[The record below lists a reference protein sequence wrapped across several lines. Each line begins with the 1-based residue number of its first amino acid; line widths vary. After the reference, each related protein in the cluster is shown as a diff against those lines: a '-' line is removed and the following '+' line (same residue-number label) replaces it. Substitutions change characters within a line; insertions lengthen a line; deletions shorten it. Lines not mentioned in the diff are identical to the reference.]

1 MKLSKNNKERVYE
14 FITTYSLEYEHD
26 EYPRFTTNFLSQ
38 KLNMQRTNLSSILN
52 QLVNEGKLI
61 KQKGRPVMY
70 QYINLSEEAE
80 EVFKRLIGYDQSLKD
95 AVAGAKATILYPKGK
110 PSILITAQR
119 GCGAHYFA
127 ETVFEFAVKS
137 GVVKN
142 REALLVFDCKAYQEN
157 PDYRQKLLFGTE
169 DEVGILNQSED
180 GMLFINHIDML
191 PAYERRR
198 LLSTKERG
206 ILICRTDLDVDQ
218 EIYHSLQEKTDFEIK
233 LPSLN
238 ERSMEERFQLVKAFL
253 CSEIKDIGK
262 NLEMDVNILSALLL
276 YESADNV
283 AGLKKDIHTG
293 CINCYARKGSSKNK
307 FVEILLS
314 DFPPYVRK
322 GLIYSKTH
330 KEELDELVSEQY
342 VYAFTHSTMLKKQAQ
357 KNEEKKDIYQS
368 IDDRKKKYKKQEI
381 EEEEIDAYV
390 SISLKED
397 FQKYYNELSG
407 KISNRSMLENIIANK
422 MIEHVD
428 LFLKKAEETFQ
439 IKYDEKI
446 MCALCLH
453 MNSALIRNESK
464 QRVSNEEI
472 VQMTVSYPQ
481 EYQLAQ
487 EFILETE
494 EVFHTRLNVD
504 EIVFV
509 MMFLLEERV
518 TKKQQVVTLIAMH
531 GDHSAQEVV
540 KTVNILSNENNTYA
554 FNLPL
559 DQNMKEAYEDFKKE
573 IIRID
578 QGKGIILI
586 YDMGSLRTMA
596 ESIAAETNID
606 IRFVESPIT
615 LIGVACSNK
624 ASEEKGIEEIY
635 GYLQENF
642 KTAAYS
648 RNYDGSNKIVV
659 ITSKSE
665 TEAEKIQ
672 RFINENMSWNDVKI
686 RRIVAANEGQLYSMI
701 DSIAE
706 EGEIVGIVGDY
717 DPLLHQYQF
726 IDVNQLMKSEKTN
739 LDDYIQTQNELDKT
753 GITETY
759 EYLEENFK
767 ELDMAKIEVYLDD
780 FMDKVQDLLKVRLDE
795 NKKIGLIIHIVC
807 LLDRIRQEYTPSISF
822 IASGV
827 IDKNKEMVPEVKK
840 LLRPIE
846 KEFNVYINDT
856 EIATII
862 TVIRE

>member
-80 EVFKRLIGYDQSLKD
+80 QVFKRLIGYDQSLKD

-110 PSILITAQR
+110 PSILIIAQR

-206 ILICRTDLDVDQ
+206 ILICRTDLSVDQ
-218 EIYHSLQEKTDFEIK
+218 EIYHSLQERTDFEIK
-233 LPSLN
+233 LPNLN
-238 ERSMEERFQLVKAFL
+238 ERSMEERFQLIQSFL
-253 CSEIKDIGK
+253 CDEIKNIGK
-262 NLEMDVNILSALLL
+262 NLEMDSNILSALLL
-276 YESADNV
+276 YESDDNV
-283 AGLKKDIHTG
+283 TGLKKDIHTG
-293 CINCYARKGSSKNK
+293 CVNCYARKGSSKNK
-307 FVEILLS
+307 FIEILLS
-314 DFPPYVRK
+314 DFPTYVRK

-330 KEELDELVSEQY
+330 KEELEELVSEQY

-357 KNEEKKDIYQS
+357 KSEEKRDIYQS

-390 SISLKED
+390 SIALKED

-407 KISNRSMLENIIANK
+407 KISNRNMLENIIANK

-665 TEAEKIQ
+665 IEAVQ
-672 RFINENMSWNDVKI
+672 RFINENMSWNNVKI

-726 IDVNQLMKSEKTN
+726 IDVNQLMKSEKSN
-739 LDDYIQTQNELDKT
+739 LDDYIQTQNELGKT

-767 ELDMAKIEVYLDD
+767 ELDMAKVKVYLDD
-780 FMDKVQDLLKVRLDE
+780 FMNKVQDLLKVRLDE

-807 LLDRIRQEYTPSISF
+807 LLDRIRQKYTPSISF

-827 IDKNKEMVPEVKK
+827 IDKNKEMVSEVKK
-840 LLRPIE
+840 LLGPIE
-846 KEFNVYINDT
+846 NEFNVYINDT

-862 TVIRE
+862 TIIRE

>member
-80 EVFKRLIGYDQSLKD
+80 QVFKKLIGYDQSLKD

-206 ILICRTDLDVDQ
+206 ILICRTDLSVDQ
-218 EIYHSLQEKTDFEIK
+218 EIYHSLQERTDFEIK
-233 LPSLN
+233 LPNLN
-238 ERSMEERFQLVKAFL
+238 ERSMEERFQLIQCFL
-253 CSEIKDIGK
+253 YDEIKNIGK
-262 NLEMDVNILSALLL
+262 NLEMDSNILSALLL
-276 YESADNV
+276 YESDDNV
-283 AGLKKDIHTG
+283 TGLKKDIHTG
-293 CINCYARKGSSKNK
+293 CVNCYARKGSSKNK
-307 FVEILLS
+307 FIEILLS
-314 DFPPYVRK
+314 DFPTYVRK

-330 KEELDELVSEQY
+330 KEELEELVSEQY

-357 KNEEKKDIYQS
+357 KSEEKRDIYQS

-381 EEEEIDAYV
+381 EEEEIDTYV
-390 SISLKED
+390 SVALKED
-397 FQKYYNELSG
+397 FQKHYNELSG

-518 TKKQQVVTLIAMH
+518 TKKQQVVTLIAMY

-665 TEAEKIQ
+665 IEAEKIQ
-672 RFINENMSWNDVKI
+672 RFINENMSWNNVKI

-726 IDVNQLMKSEKTN
+726 IDVNQLMKSEKSN
-739 LDDYIQTQNELDKT
+739 LDDYIQTQNELGKT

-767 ELDMAKIEVYLDD
+767 ELDMAKVKVYLDD
-780 FMDKVQDLLKVRLDE
+780 FMNKVQDLLKVRLDE

-807 LLDRIRQEYTPSISF
+807 LLDRIRQKYTPSISF

-827 IDKNKEMVPEVKK
+827 IDKNKEMVSEVKK
-840 LLRPIE
+840 LLGPIE
-846 KEFNVYINDT
+846 NEFNVYINDT

-862 TVIRE
+862 TIIRE

>member
-80 EVFKRLIGYDQSLKD
+80 QVFKRLIGYDQSLKD

-110 PSILITAQR
+110 PSILIIAQR

-206 ILICRTDLDVDQ
+206 ILICRTDLSVDQ
-218 EIYHSLQEKTDFEIK
+218 EIYHSLQERTDFEIK
-233 LPSLN
+233 LPNLN
-238 ERSMEERFQLVKAFL
+238 ERSMEERFQLIQSFL
-253 CSEIKDIGK
+253 CDEIKNIGK
-262 NLEMDVNILSALLL
+262 NLEMDSNILSALLL
-276 YESADNV
+276 YESDDNV
-283 AGLKKDIHTG
+283 TGLKKDIHTG
-293 CINCYARKGSSKNK
+293 CVNCYARKGSSKNK
-307 FVEILLS
+307 FIEILLS
-314 DFPPYVRK
+314 DFPTYVRK

-330 KEELDELVSEQY
+330 KEELEELVSEQY
-342 VYAFTHSTMLKKQAQ
+342 VYAFTDSTMLKKQAQ
-357 KNEEKKDIYQS
+357 KSEEKRDIYQS

-390 SISLKED
+390 SIALKED

-407 KISNRSMLENIIANK
+407 KISNRNMLENIIANK

-665 TEAEKIQ
+665 IEAEKIQ
-672 RFINENMSWNDVKI
+672 RFINENMSWNNVKI

-726 IDVNQLMKSEKTN
+726 IDVNRLMKSEKSN
-739 LDDYIQTQNELDKT
+739 LDDYIQTQNELGKT

-767 ELDMAKIEVYLDD
+767 ELDMAKVKVYLDD
-780 FMDKVQDLLKVRLDE
+780 FMNKVQDLLKVRLDE

-807 LLDRIRQEYTPSISF
+807 LLDRIRQKYTPSISF

-827 IDKNKEMVPEVKK
+827 IDKNKEMVSEVKK

-846 KEFNVYINDT
+846 NEFNVYINDT

-862 TVIRE
+862 TIIRE

>member
-1 MKLSKNNKERVYE
+1 
-14 FITTYSLEYEHD
+14 
-26 EYPRFTTNFLSQ
+26 
-38 KLNMQRTNLSSILN
+38 
-52 QLVNEGKLI
+52 
-61 KQKGRPVMY
+61 MY

-80 EVFKRLIGYDQSLKD
+80 QVFKRLIGYDQSLKD

-110 PSILITAQR
+110 PSILIIAQR

-191 PAYERRR
+191 PAYERGR

-206 ILICRTDLDVDQ
+206 ILICRTDLSVDQ
-218 EIYHSLQEKTDFEIK
+218 EIYHSLQERTDFEIK
-233 LPSLN
+233 LPNLN
-238 ERSMEERFQLVKAFL
+238 ERSMEERFQLIQSFL
-253 CSEIKDIGK
+253 CDEIKNIGK
-262 NLEMDVNILSALLL
+262 NLEMDSNILSALLL
-276 YESADNV
+276 YESDDNV
-283 AGLKKDIHTG
+283 TGLKKDIHTG
-293 CINCYARKGSSKNK
+293 CVNCYARKGSSKNK
-307 FVEILLS
+307 FIEILLS
-314 DFPPYVRK
+314 DFPTYVRK

-330 KEELDELVSEQY
+330 KEELEELVSEQY

-357 KNEEKKDIYQS
+357 KSEEKRDIYQS

-390 SISLKED
+390 SIALKED

-407 KISNRSMLENIIANK
+407 KISNRNMLENIIANK

-665 TEAEKIQ
+665 IEAEKIQ
-672 RFINENMSWNDVKI
+672 RFINENMSWNNVKI

-726 IDVNQLMKSEKTN
+726 IDVNQLMKSEKSN
-739 LDDYIQTQNELDKT
+739 LDDYIQTQNELGKT

-767 ELDMAKIEVYLDD
+767 ELDMAKVKVYLDD
-780 FMDKVQDLLKVRLDE
+780 FMNKVQDLLKVRLDE

-807 LLDRIRQEYTPSISF
+807 LLDRIRQKYTPSISF

-827 IDKNKEMVPEVKK
+827 IDKNKEMVSEVKK
-840 LLRPIE
+840 LLGPIE
-846 KEFNVYINDT
+846 NEFNVYINDT

-862 TVIRE
+862 TIIRE

>member
-61 KQKGRPVMY
+61 KQKGRSVMY

-80 EVFKRLIGYDQSLKD
+80 QVFKRLIGYDQSLKD
-95 AVAGAKATILYPKGK
+95 AVAGAKATIIYPKGK
-110 PSILITAQR
+110 PSILIIAQR

-206 ILICRTDLDVDQ
+206 ILICRTDLSVDQ
-218 EIYHSLQEKTDFEIK
+218 EIYHSLQERTDFEIK
-233 LPSLN
+233 LPNLN
-238 ERSMEERFQLVKAFL
+238 ERSMEERFQLIQSFL
-253 CSEIKDIGK
+253 CDEIKNIGK
-262 NLEMDVNILSALLL
+262 NLEMDSNILSALLL
-276 YESADNV
+276 YESDDNV
-283 AGLKKDIHTG
+283 TGLKKDIHTG
-293 CINCYARKGSSKNK
+293 CVNCYARKGSSKNK
-307 FVEILLS
+307 FIEILLS
-314 DFPPYVRK
+314 DFPTYVRK

-330 KEELDELVSEQY
+330 KEELEELVSEQY

-357 KNEEKKDIYQS
+357 KSEEKRDIYQS

-390 SISLKED
+390 SIALKED

-407 KISNRSMLENIIANK
+407 KISNRNMLENIIANK

-665 TEAEKIQ
+665 IEAEKIQ
-672 RFINENMSWNDVKI
+672 RFINENMSWNNVKI

-726 IDVNQLMKSEKTN
+726 IDVNQLMKSEKSN
-739 LDDYIQTQNELDKT
+739 LDDYIQTQNELGKT

-767 ELDMAKIEVYLDD
+767 ELDMAKVKVYLDD
-780 FMDKVQDLLKVRLDE
+780 FMNKVQDLLKVRLDE

-807 LLDRIRQEYTPSISF
+807 LLDRIRQKYTPSISF

-827 IDKNKEMVPEVKK
+827 IDKNKEMVSEVKK
-840 LLRPIE
+840 LLGPIE
-846 KEFNVYINDT
+846 NEFNVYINDT

-862 TVIRE
+862 TIIRE

>member
-80 EVFKRLIGYDQSLKD
+80 QVFKKLIGYDQSLKD

-137 GVVKN
+137 GIVKN

-206 ILICRTDLDVDQ
+206 ILICRTDLSVDQ
-218 EIYHSLQEKTDFEIK
+218 EIYHSLQERTDFEIK
-233 LPSLN
+233 LPNLN
-238 ERSMEERFQLVKAFL
+238 ERSMEERFQLIQSFL
-253 CSEIKDIGK
+253 CDEIKNIGK
-262 NLEMDVNILSALLL
+262 NLEMDSNILSALLL
-276 YESADNV
+276 YESDDNV
-283 AGLKKDIHTG
+283 TGLKKDIHTG
-293 CINCYARKGSSKNK
+293 CVNCYARKGSSKNK
-307 FVEILLS
+307 FIEILLS
-314 DFPPYVRK
+314 DFPTYVRK

-330 KEELDELVSEQY
+330 KEELEELVSEQY

-357 KNEEKKDIYQS
+357 KSEEKRDIYQS

-390 SISLKED
+390 SIALKED
-397 FQKYYNELSG
+397 FQKYYNELSA
-407 KISNRSMLENIIANK
+407 KISNRNMLENIIANK

-428 LFLKKAEETFQ
+428 LFLKKVEETFQ

-487 EFILETE
+487 EFILKTE

-665 TEAEKIQ
+665 IEAEKIQ
-672 RFINENMSWNDVKI
+672 RFINENMSWNNVKI

-726 IDVNQLMKSEKTN
+726 IDVNQLMKSEKSN
-739 LDDYIQTQNELDKT
+739 LDDYIQTQNELGKT

-767 ELDMAKIEVYLDD
+767 ELDMAKVKVYLDD
-780 FMDKVQDLLKVRLDE
+780 FMNKVQDLLKIRLDE

-807 LLDRIRQEYTPSISF
+807 LLDRIRQ
-822 IASGV
+822 
-827 IDKNKEMVPEVKK
+827 K
-840 LLRPIE
+840 
-846 KEFNVYINDT
+846 
-856 EIATII
+856 
-862 TVIRE
+862 

>member
-862 TVIRE
+862 TIIRE

>member
-38 KLNMQRTNLSSILN
+38 KLDMQRTNLSSILN

-137 GVVKN
+137 GVIKN

-206 ILICRTDLDVDQ
+206 ILICRTDLSVDQ
-218 EIYHSLQEKTDFEIK
+218 EIYHSLQERTDFEIK
-233 LPSLN
+233 LPNLN
-238 ERSMEERFQLVKAFL
+238 ERSMEERFQLIQRFL
-253 CSEIKDIGK
+253 CDEIKNIGK
-262 NLEMDVNILSALLL
+262 NLEMDANILSALLL
-276 YESADNV
+276 YESDDNV
-283 AGLKKDIHTG
+283 TGLKKDIHTG
-293 CINCYARKGSSKNK
+293 CVNCYARKGSSKNK
-307 FVEILLS
+307 FIEILLS

-322 GLIYSKTH
+322 GLIYSKTR
-330 KEELDELVSEQY
+330 KEELEELVSEQH

-357 KNEEKKDIYQS
+357 KSEEKRDIYQS

-381 EEEEIDAYV
+381 QEEEIDTYV
-390 SISLKED
+390 SVALKED

-407 KISNRSMLENIIANK
+407 KISNRNMLENIIANK

-504 EIVFV
+504 EIIFV

-559 DQNMKEAYEDFKKE
+559 NQNMKEAYEDFKKE

-739 LDDYIQTQNELDKT
+739 LDDYIQTQNELGKT

-767 ELDMAKIEVYLDD
+767 ELDMAKVKVYLDD
-780 FMDKVQDLLKVRLDE
+780 FMNKVQDLLKVRLDE

-807 LLDRIRQEYTPSISF
+807 LLDRIRQKYTPSISF

-827 IDKNKEMVPEVKK
+827 IDKNKEMVSEVKK
-840 LLRPIE
+840 LLGPIE
-846 KEFNVYINDT
+846 NEFNVYINDT

-862 TVIRE
+862 TIIRE

>member
-80 EVFKRLIGYDQSLKD
+80 QVFKRLIGYDQSLKD

-110 PSILITAQR
+110 PSILIIAQR

-206 ILICRTDLDVDQ
+206 ILICRTDLSVDQ
-218 EIYHSLQEKTDFEIK
+218 EIYHSLQERTDLEIK
-233 LPSLN
+233 LPNLN
-238 ERSMEERFQLVKAFL
+238 ERSMEERFQLIQSFL
-253 CSEIKDIGK
+253 CDEIKNIGK
-262 NLEMDVNILSALLL
+262 NLEMDSNILSALLL
-276 YESADNV
+276 YESDDNV
-283 AGLKKDIHTG
+283 TGLKKDIHTG
-293 CINCYARKGSSKNK
+293 CVNCYARKGSSKNK
-307 FVEILLS
+307 FIEILLS
-314 DFPPYVRK
+314 DFPTYVRK

-330 KEELDELVSEQY
+330 KEELEELVSEQY

-357 KNEEKKDIYQS
+357 KSEEKRDIYQS

-390 SISLKED
+390 SIALKED

-407 KISNRSMLENIIANK
+407 KISNRNMLENIIANK

-665 TEAEKIQ
+665 IEAEKIQ
-672 RFINENMSWNDVKI
+672 RFINENMSWNNVKI

-726 IDVNQLMKSEKTN
+726 IDVNQLMKSEKSN
-739 LDDYIQTQNELDKT
+739 LDDYIQTQNELGKT

-767 ELDMAKIEVYLDD
+767 ELDMAKVKVYLDD
-780 FMDKVQDLLKVRLDE
+780 FMNKVQDLLKVRLDE

-807 LLDRIRQEYTPSISF
+807 LLDRIRQKYTPSISF

-827 IDKNKEMVPEVKK
+827 IDKNKEMVSEVKK
-840 LLRPIE
+840 LLGPIE
-846 KEFNVYINDT
+846 NEFNVYINDT

-862 TVIRE
+862 TIIRE

>member
-206 ILICRTDLDVDQ
+206 ILICRTDLSVDQ
-218 EIYHSLQEKTDFEIK
+218 EIYHSLQERTDFEIK
-233 LPSLN
+233 LPNLN
-238 ERSMEERFQLVKAFL
+238 ERSMEERFQLIQCFL
-253 CSEIKDIGK
+253 YDEIKNIGK
-262 NLEMDVNILSALLL
+262 NLEMDSNILSALLL
-276 YESADNV
+276 YESDDNV
-283 AGLKKDIHTG
+283 TGLKKDIHTG
-293 CINCYARKGSSKNK
+293 CVNCYARKGSSKNK
-307 FVEILLS
+307 FIEILLS
-314 DFPPYVRK
+314 DFPTYVRK

-330 KEELDELVSEQY
+330 KEELEELVSEQY

-357 KNEEKKDIYQS
+357 KSEEKRDIYQS

-381 EEEEIDAYV
+381 EEEEIDTYV
-390 SISLKED
+390 SVALKED
-397 FQKYYNELSG
+397 FQKHYNELSG

-665 TEAEKIQ
+665 IEAEKIQ
-672 RFINENMSWNDVKI
+672 RFINENMSWNNVKI

-862 TVIRE
+862 TIIRE

>member
-80 EVFKRLIGYDQSLKD
+80 QVFKRLIGYDQSLKD

-110 PSILITAQR
+110 PSILIIAQR

-191 PAYERRR
+191 PAYERGR

-206 ILICRTDLDVDQ
+206 ILICRTDLSVDQ
-218 EIYHSLQEKTDFEIK
+218 EIYHSLQERTDFEIK
-233 LPSLN
+233 LPNLN
-238 ERSMEERFQLVKAFL
+238 ERSMEERFQLIQSFL
-253 CSEIKDIGK
+253 CDEIKNIGK
-262 NLEMDVNILSALLL
+262 NLEMDSNILSALLL
-276 YESADNV
+276 YESDDNV
-283 AGLKKDIHTG
+283 TGLKKDIHTG
-293 CINCYARKGSSKNK
+293 CVNCYARKGSSKNK
-307 FVEILLS
+307 FIEILLS
-314 DFPPYVRK
+314 DFPTYVRK

-330 KEELDELVSEQY
+330 KEELEELVSEQY

-357 KNEEKKDIYQS
+357 KSEEKRDIYQS

-390 SISLKED
+390 SIALKED

-407 KISNRSMLENIIANK
+407 KISNRNMLENIIANK

-665 TEAEKIQ
+665 IEAEKIQ
-672 RFINENMSWNDVKI
+672 RFINENMSWNNVKI

-726 IDVNQLMKSEKTN
+726 IDVNQLMKSEKSN
-739 LDDYIQTQNELDKT
+739 LDDYIQTQNELGKT

-767 ELDMAKIEVYLDD
+767 ELDMAKVKVYLDD
-780 FMDKVQDLLKVRLDE
+780 FMNKVQDLLKVRLDE

-807 LLDRIRQEYTPSISF
+807 LLDRIRQKYTPSISF

-827 IDKNKEMVPEVKK
+827 IDKNKEMVSEVKK
-840 LLRPIE
+840 LLGPIE
-846 KEFNVYINDT
+846 NEFNVYINDT

-862 TVIRE
+862 TIIRE

>member
-80 EVFKRLIGYDQSLKD
+80 QVFKRLIGYDQSLKD

-110 PSILITAQR
+110 PSILIIAQR

-137 GVVKN
+137 GVIKN

-206 ILICRTDLDVDQ
+206 ILICRTDLSVNQ
-218 EIYHSLQEKTDFEIK
+218 EIYHSLQERTDFEIK
-233 LPSLN
+233 LPNLN
-238 ERSMEERFQLVKAFL
+238 ERSMEERFQLIQCFL
-253 CSEIKDIGK
+253 YDEIKNIGK
-262 NLEMDVNILSALLL
+262 NLEMDSNILSALLL
-276 YESADNV
+276 YESDDNV
-283 AGLKKDIHTG
+283 TGLKKDIHTG
-293 CINCYARKGSSKNK
+293 CVNCYARKGSSKNK
-307 FVEILLS
+307 FIEILLS
-314 DFPPYVRK
+314 DFPTYVRK

-330 KEELDELVSEQY
+330 KEELEELVSEQY

-357 KNEEKKDIYQS
+357 KSEEKRDIYQS

-381 EEEEIDAYV
+381 EEEEIDTYV
-390 SISLKED
+390 SVALKED

-407 KISNRSMLENIIANK
+407 KISNRNMLENIIANK

-504 EIVFV
+504 EIIFV

-559 DQNMKEAYEDFKKE
+559 NQNMKEAYEDFKKE

-780 FMDKVQDLLKVRLDE
+780 FMDKAQNLLKVRLDE

-862 TVIRE
+862 TIIRE

>member
-80 EVFKRLIGYDQSLKD
+80 QVFKRLIGYDQSLKD
-95 AVAGAKATILYPKGK
+95 AVAGAKATIIYPKGK
-110 PSILITAQR
+110 PSILIIAQR

-206 ILICRTDLDVDQ
+206 ILICRTDLSVDQ
-218 EIYHSLQEKTDFEIK
+218 EIYHSLQERTDFEIK
-233 LPSLN
+233 LPNLN
-238 ERSMEERFQLVKAFL
+238 ERSMEERFQLIQSFL
-253 CSEIKDIGK
+253 CDEIKNIGK
-262 NLEMDVNILSALLL
+262 NLEMDSNILSALLL
-276 YESADNV
+276 YESDDNV
-283 AGLKKDIHTG
+283 TGLKKDIHTG
-293 CINCYARKGSSKNK
+293 CVNCYARKGSSKNK
-307 FVEILLS
+307 FIEILLS
-314 DFPPYVRK
+314 DFPTYVRK

-330 KEELDELVSEQY
+330 KEELEELVSEQY

-357 KNEEKKDIYQS
+357 KSEEKRDIYQS

-390 SISLKED
+390 SIALKED

-407 KISNRSMLENIIANK
+407 KISNRNMLENIIANK

-665 TEAEKIQ
+665 IEAEKIQ
-672 RFINENMSWNDVKI
+672 RFINENMSWNNVKI

-726 IDVNQLMKSEKTN
+726 IDVNQLMKSEKSN
-739 LDDYIQTQNELDKT
+739 LDDYIQTQNELGKT

-767 ELDMAKIEVYLDD
+767 ELDMAKVKVYLDD
-780 FMDKVQDLLKVRLDE
+780 FMNKVQDLLKVRLDE

-807 LLDRIRQEYTPSISF
+807 LLDRIRQKYTPSISF

-827 IDKNKEMVPEVKK
+827 IDKNKEMVSEVKK
-840 LLRPIE
+840 LLGPIE
-846 KEFNVYINDT
+846 NEFNVYINDT

-862 TVIRE
+862 TIIRE

>member
-1 MKLSKNNKERVYE
+1 M
-14 FITTYSLEYEHD
+14 
-26 EYPRFTTNFLSQ
+26 
-38 KLNMQRTNLSSILN
+38 
-52 QLVNEGKLI
+52 
-61 KQKGRPVMY
+61 
-70 QYINLSEEAE
+70 
-80 EVFKRLIGYDQSLKD
+80 
-95 AVAGAKATILYPKGK
+95 
-110 PSILITAQR
+110 
-119 GCGAHYFA
+119 
-127 ETVFEFAVKS
+127 
-137 GVVKN
+137 
-142 REALLVFDCKAYQEN
+142 
-157 PDYRQKLLFGTE
+157 
-169 DEVGILNQSED
+169 
-180 GMLFINHIDML
+180 
-191 PAYERRR
+191 
-198 LLSTKERG
+198 
-206 ILICRTDLDVDQ
+206 
-218 EIYHSLQEKTDFEIK
+218 
-233 LPSLN
+233 
-238 ERSMEERFQLVKAFL
+238 
-253 CSEIKDIGK
+253 
-262 NLEMDVNILSALLL
+262 
-276 YESADNV
+276 
-283 AGLKKDIHTG
+283 
-293 CINCYARKGSSKNK
+293 
-307 FVEILLS
+307 
-314 DFPPYVRK
+314 
-322 GLIYSKTH
+322 
-330 KEELDELVSEQY
+330 
-342 VYAFTHSTMLKKQAQ
+342 
-357 KNEEKKDIYQS
+357 
-368 IDDRKKKYKKQEI
+368 
-381 EEEEIDAYV
+381 
-390 SISLKED
+390 
-397 FQKYYNELSG
+397 
-407 KISNRSMLENIIANK
+407 
-422 MIEHVD
+422 
-428 LFLKKAEETFQ
+428 
-439 IKYDEKI
+439 
-446 MCALCLH
+446 
-453 MNSALIRNESK
+453 
-464 QRVSNEEI
+464 
-472 VQMTVSYPQ
+472 
-481 EYQLAQ
+481 
-487 EFILETE
+487 
-494 EVFHTRLNVD
+494 D
-504 EIVFV
+504 EIIFV

-559 DQNMKEAYEDFKKE
+559 NQNMKEAYEDFKKE

-780 FMDKVQDLLKVRLDE
+780 FMDKAQNLLKVRLDE

-862 TVIRE
+862 TIIRE

>member
-80 EVFKRLIGYDQSLKD
+80 QVFKRLIGYDQSLKD

-110 PSILITAQR
+110 PSILIIAQR

-206 ILICRTDLDVDQ
+206 ILICRTDLSVDQ
-218 EIYHSLQEKTDFEIK
+218 EIYHSLQERTDFEIK
-233 LPSLN
+233 LPNLN
-238 ERSMEERFQLVKAFL
+238 ERSMEERFQLIQSFL
-253 CSEIKDIGK
+253 CDEIKNIGK
-262 NLEMDVNILSALLL
+262 NLEMDSNILSALLL
-276 YESADNV
+276 YESDDNV
-283 AGLKKDIHTG
+283 TGLKKDIHTG
-293 CINCYARKGSSKNK
+293 CVNCYARKGSSKNK
-307 FVEILLS
+307 FIEILLS
-314 DFPPYVRK
+314 DFPTYVRK

-330 KEELDELVSEQY
+330 KEELEELVSEQY
-342 VYAFTHSTMLKKQAQ
+342 VYAFTDSTMLKKQAQ
-357 KNEEKKDIYQS
+357 KSEEKRDIYQS

-390 SISLKED
+390 SIALKED

-407 KISNRSMLENIIANK
+407 KISNRNMLENIIANK

-665 TEAEKIQ
+665 IEAEKIQ
-672 RFINENMSWNDVKI
+672 RFINENMSWNNVKI

-726 IDVNQLMKSEKTN
+726 IDVNQLMKSEKSN
-739 LDDYIQTQNELDKT
+739 LDDYIQTQNELGKT

-767 ELDMAKIEVYLDD
+767 ELDMAKVKVYLDD
-780 FMDKVQDLLKVRLDE
+780 FMNKVQDLLKVRLDE

-807 LLDRIRQEYTPSISF
+807 LLDRIRQKYTPSISF

-827 IDKNKEMVPEVKK
+827 IDKNKEMVSEVKK
-840 LLRPIE
+840 LLGPIE
-846 KEFNVYINDT
+846 NEFNVYINDT

-862 TVIRE
+862 TIIRE

>member
-137 GVVKN
+137 GVIKN

-206 ILICRTDLDVDQ
+206 ILICRTDLSVNQ
-218 EIYHSLQEKTDFEIK
+218 EIYHSLQERTDFEIK
-233 LPSLN
+233 LPNLN
-238 ERSMEERFQLVKAFL
+238 ERSMEERFQLIQCFL
-253 CSEIKDIGK
+253 YDEIKNIGK
-262 NLEMDVNILSALLL
+262 NLEMDSNILSALLL
-276 YESADNV
+276 YESDDNV
-283 AGLKKDIHTG
+283 TGLKKDIHTG
-293 CINCYARKGSSKNK
+293 CVNCYARKGSSKNK
-307 FVEILLS
+307 FIEILLS
-314 DFPPYVRK
+314 DFPTYVRK

-330 KEELDELVSEQY
+330 KEELEELVSEQY

-357 KNEEKKDIYQS
+357 KSEEKRDIYQS

-381 EEEEIDAYV
+381 EEEEIDTYV
-390 SISLKED
+390 SVALKED

-407 KISNRSMLENIIANK
+407 KISNRNMLENIIANK

-504 EIVFV
+504 EIIFV

-531 GDHSAQEVV
+531 GDHSTQEVV

-559 DQNMKEAYEDFKKE
+559 NQNMKEAYEDFKKE

-596 ESIAAETNID
+596 ECIAAETNID

-767 ELDMAKIEVYLDD
+767 ELDIAKIEVYLDD

-862 TVIRE
+862 TIIRE

>member
-80 EVFKRLIGYDQSLKD
+80 QVFKRLIGYDQSLKD

-110 PSILITAQR
+110 PSILIIAQR

-206 ILICRTDLDVDQ
+206 ILICRTDLSVDQ
-218 EIYHSLQEKTDFEIK
+218 EIYHSLQERTDFEIK
-233 LPSLN
+233 LPNLN
-238 ERSMEERFQLVKAFL
+238 ERSMEERFQLIQSFL
-253 CSEIKDIGK
+253 CDEIKNIGK
-262 NLEMDVNILSALLL
+262 NLEMDSNILSALLL
-276 YESADNV
+276 YESDDNV
-283 AGLKKDIHTG
+283 TGLKKDIHTG
-293 CINCYARKGSSKNK
+293 CVNCYARKGSSKNK
-307 FVEILLS
+307 FIEILLS
-314 DFPPYVRK
+314 DFPTYVRK

-330 KEELDELVSEQY
+330 KEELEELVSEQY
-342 VYAFTHSTMLKKQAQ
+342 VYAFTDSTMLKKQAQ
-357 KNEEKKDIYQS
+357 KSEEKRDIYQS

-390 SISLKED
+390 SIALKED

-407 KISNRSMLENIIANK
+407 KISNRNMLENIIANN

-665 TEAEKIQ
+665 IEAEKIQ
-672 RFINENMSWNDVKI
+672 RFINENMSWNNVKI

-726 IDVNQLMKSEKTN
+726 IDVNQLMKSEKSN
-739 LDDYIQTQNELDKT
+739 LDDYIQTQNELGKT

-767 ELDMAKIEVYLDD
+767 ELDMAKVKVYLDD
-780 FMDKVQDLLKVRLDE
+780 FMNKVQDLLKVRLDE

-807 LLDRIRQEYTPSISF
+807 LLDRIRQKYTPSISF

-827 IDKNKEMVPEVKK
+827 IDKNKEMVSEVKK

-846 KEFNVYINDT
+846 NEFNVYINDT

-862 TVIRE
+862 TIIRE

>member
-137 GVVKN
+137 GVIKN

-206 ILICRTDLDVDQ
+206 ILICRTDLSVNQ
-218 EIYHSLQEKTDFEIK
+218 EIYHSLQERTDFEIK
-233 LPSLN
+233 LPNLN
-238 ERSMEERFQLVKAFL
+238 ERSMEERFQLIQCFL
-253 CSEIKDIGK
+253 YDEIKNIGK
-262 NLEMDVNILSALLL
+262 NLEMDSNILSALLL
-276 YESADNV
+276 YESDDNV
-283 AGLKKDIHTG
+283 TGLKKDIHTG
-293 CINCYARKGSSKNK
+293 CVNCYARKGSSKNK
-307 FVEILLS
+307 FIEILLS
-314 DFPPYVRK
+314 DFPTYVRK

-330 KEELDELVSEQY
+330 KEELEELVSEQY

-357 KNEEKKDIYQS
+357 KSEEKRDIYQS

-381 EEEEIDAYV
+381 EEEEIDTYV
-390 SISLKED
+390 SVALKED

-407 KISNRSMLENIIANK
+407 KISNRNMLENIIANK

-446 MCALCLH
+446 MCALCFH

-504 EIVFV
+504 EIIFV

-559 DQNMKEAYEDFKKE
+559 NQNMKEAYEDFKKE

-767 ELDMAKIEVYLDD
+767 ELDIAKIEVYLDD

-862 TVIRE
+862 TIIRE

>member
-137 GVVKN
+137 GVIKN

-206 ILICRTDLDVDQ
+206 ILICRTDLSVNQ
-218 EIYHSLQEKTDFEIK
+218 EIYHSLQERTDFEIK
-233 LPSLN
+233 LPNLN
-238 ERSMEERFQLVKAFL
+238 ERSMEERFQLIQCFL
-253 CSEIKDIGK
+253 YDEIKNIGK
-262 NLEMDVNILSALLL
+262 NLEMDSNILSALLL
-276 YESADNV
+276 YESDDNV
-283 AGLKKDIHTG
+283 TGLKKDIHTG
-293 CINCYARKGSSKNK
+293 CVNCYARKGSSKNK
-307 FVEILLS
+307 FIEILLS
-314 DFPPYVRK
+314 DFPTYVRK

-330 KEELDELVSEQY
+330 KEELEELVSEQY

-357 KNEEKKDIYQS
+357 KSEEKRDIYQS

-381 EEEEIDAYV
+381 EEEEIDTYV
-390 SISLKED
+390 SVALKED

-407 KISNRSMLENIIANK
+407 KISNRNMLENIIANK

-504 EIVFV
+504 EIIFV

-559 DQNMKEAYEDFKKE
+559 NQNMKEAYEDFKKE

-767 ELDMAKIEVYLDD
+767 ELDIAQIEVYLDD

-862 TVIRE
+862 TIIRE

>member
-137 GVVKN
+137 GVIKN

-206 ILICRTDLDVDQ
+206 ILICRTDLSVDQ
-218 EIYHSLQEKTDFEIK
+218 EIYHSLQERTDFEIK
-233 LPSLN
+233 LPNLN
-238 ERSMEERFQLVKAFL
+238 ERSMEERFQLIQSFL
-253 CSEIKDIGK
+253 YDEIKNIGK
-262 NLEMDVNILSALLL
+262 NLEMDSNILSALLL
-276 YESADNV
+276 YESDDNV
-283 AGLKKDIHTG
+283 TGLKKDIHTG
-293 CINCYARKGSSKNK
+293 CVNCYARKGSSKNK
-307 FVEILLS
+307 FIEILLS
-314 DFPPYVRK
+314 DFPTYVRK

-330 KEELDELVSEQY
+330 KEELEELVSEQY

-357 KNEEKKDIYQS
+357 KSEEKRDIYQS

-381 EEEEIDAYV
+381 EEEEIDTYV
-390 SISLKED
+390 SVALKED

-407 KISNRSMLENIIANK
+407 KISNRNMLENIIANK

-504 EIVFV
+504 EIIFV

-559 DQNMKEAYEDFKKE
+559 NQNMKEAYEDFKKE

-767 ELDMAKIEVYLDD
+767 ELDIAKIEVYLDD

-862 TVIRE
+862 TIIRE

>member
-206 ILICRTDLDVDQ
+206 ILICRTDLSVDQ
-218 EIYHSLQEKTDFEIK
+218 EIYHSLQERTDFEIK
-233 LPSLN
+233 LPNLN
-238 ERSMEERFQLVKAFL
+238 ERSMEERFQLIENFL
-253 CSEIKDIGK
+253 YDEIKNIGK
-262 NLEMDVNILSALLL
+262 NLEMDSNILSALLL
-276 YESADNV
+276 YESDDNV
-283 AGLKKDIHTG
+283 TGLKKDIHTG
-293 CINCYARKGSSKNK
+293 CVNCYARKGSSKNK
-307 FVEILLS
+307 FIEILLS
-314 DFPPYVRK
+314 DFPTYVRK

-330 KEELDELVSEQY
+330 KEELEELVSEQY
-342 VYAFTHSTMLKKQAQ
+342 VYAFTDSTMLKKQAQ
-357 KNEEKKDIYQS
+357 KSEEKRDIYQS

-390 SISLKED
+390 SIALKED

-407 KISNRSMLENIIANK
+407 KISNRNMLENIIANK

-665 TEAEKIQ
+665 IEAEKIQ
-672 RFINENMSWNDVKI
+672 RFINENMSWNNVKI

-706 EGEIVGIVGDY
+706 EGEIVGIIGDY

-726 IDVNQLMKSEKTN
+726 IDVNQLMKSEKSN
-739 LDDYIQTQNELDKT
+739 LDDYIQTQNELGKT

-767 ELDMAKIEVYLDD
+767 ELDMAKVKVYLDD
-780 FMDKVQDLLKVRLDE
+780 FMNKVQDLLKVRLDE

-807 LLDRIRQEYTPSISF
+807 LLDRIRQKYTPSISF

-827 IDKNKEMVPEVKK
+827 IDKNKEMVSEVKK
-840 LLRPIE
+840 LLGPIE
-846 KEFNVYINDT
+846 NEFNVYINDT

-862 TVIRE
+862 TIIRE

>member
-38 KLNMQRTNLSSILN
+38 KLDMQRTNLSSILN

-80 EVFKRLIGYDQSLKD
+80 QVFKRLIGYDQSLKD

-137 GVVKN
+137 GVIKN

-206 ILICRTDLDVDQ
+206 ILICRTDLSVDQ
-218 EIYHSLQEKTDFEIK
+218 EIYHSLQERTDFEIK
-233 LPSLN
+233 LPNLN
-238 ERSMEERFQLVKAFL
+238 ERSMEERFQLIQRFL
-253 CSEIKDIGK
+253 CDEIKNIGK
-262 NLEMDVNILSALLL
+262 NLEMDANILSALLL
-276 YESADNV
+276 YESDDNV
-283 AGLKKDIHTG
+283 TGLKKDIHTG
-293 CINCYARKGSSKNK
+293 CVNCYARKGSSKNK
-307 FVEILLS
+307 FIEILLS

-322 GLIYSKTH
+322 GLIYSKTR
-330 KEELDELVSEQY
+330 KEELEELVSEQH

-357 KNEEKKDIYQS
+357 KSEEKRDIYQS

-381 EEEEIDAYV
+381 QEEEIDTYV
-390 SISLKED
+390 SVALKED

-407 KISNRSMLENIIANK
+407 KISNRNMLENIIANK

-504 EIVFV
+504 EIIFV

-739 LDDYIQTQNELDKT
+739 LDDYIQTQNELGKT

-767 ELDMAKIEVYLDD
+767 ELDMAKVKVYLDD
-780 FMDKVQDLLKVRLDE
+780 FMNKVQDLLKVRLDE

-807 LLDRIRQEYTPSISF
+807 LLDRIRQKYTPSISF

-827 IDKNKEMVPEVKK
+827 IDKNKEMVSEVKK
-840 LLRPIE
+840 LLGPIE
-846 KEFNVYINDT
+846 NEFNVYINDT

-862 TVIRE
+862 TIIRE

>member
-80 EVFKRLIGYDQSLKD
+80 QVFKRLIGYDQSLKD

-110 PSILITAQR
+110 PSILIIAQR

-206 ILICRTDLDVDQ
+206 ILICRTDLSVDQ
-218 EIYHSLQEKTDFEIK
+218 EIYHSLQERTDFEIK
-233 LPSLN
+233 LPNLN
-238 ERSMEERFQLVKAFL
+238 ERSMEERFQLIQSFL
-253 CSEIKDIGK
+253 CDEIKNIGK
-262 NLEMDVNILSALLL
+262 NLEMDSNILSALLL
-276 YESADNV
+276 YESDDNV
-283 AGLKKDIHTG
+283 TGLKKDIHTG
-293 CINCYARKGSSKNK
+293 CVNCYARKGSSKNK
-307 FVEILLS
+307 FIEILLS
-314 DFPPYVRK
+314 DFPTYVRK

-330 KEELDELVSEQY
+330 KEELEELVSEQY
-342 VYAFTHSTMLKKQAQ
+342 VYAFTDSTMLKKQAQ
-357 KNEEKKDIYQS
+357 KSEEKRDIYQS

-390 SISLKED
+390 SIALKED

-407 KISNRSMLENIIANK
+407 KIPNRNMLENIIANK

-518 TKKQQVVTLIAMH
+518 TKKQQVVTLIAMY

-665 TEAEKIQ
+665 IEAEKIQ
-672 RFINENMSWNDVKI
+672 RFINENMSWNNVKI

-726 IDVNQLMKSEKTN
+726 IDVNQLMKSEKSN
-739 LDDYIQTQNELDKT
+739 LDDYIQTQNELGKT

-767 ELDMAKIEVYLDD
+767 ELDMAKVKVYLDD
-780 FMDKVQDLLKVRLDE
+780 FMNKVQDLLKVRLDE

-807 LLDRIRQEYTPSISF
+807 LLDRIRQKYTPSISF

-827 IDKNKEMVPEVKK
+827 IDKNKEMVSEVKK
-840 LLRPIE
+840 LLGPIE
-846 KEFNVYINDT
+846 NEFNVYINDT

-862 TVIRE
+862 TIIRE

>member
-80 EVFKRLIGYDQSLKD
+80 QFFKRLIGYDQSLKD

-110 PSILITAQR
+110 PSILIIAQR

-127 ETVFEFAVKS
+127 ETVFEFAVKF

-206 ILICRTDLDVDQ
+206 ILICRTDLSVDQ
-218 EIYHSLQEKTDFEIK
+218 EIYHSLQERTDFEIK
-233 LPSLN
+233 LPNLN
-238 ERSMEERFQLVKAFL
+238 ERSMEERFQLIQSFL
-253 CSEIKDIGK
+253 CDEIKNIGK
-262 NLEMDVNILSALLL
+262 NLEMDSNILSALLL
-276 YESADNV
+276 YESDDNV
-283 AGLKKDIHTG
+283 TGLKKDIHTG
-293 CINCYARKGSSKNK
+293 CVNCYARKGSSKNK
-307 FVEILLS
+307 FIEILLS
-314 DFPPYVRK
+314 DFPTYVRK

-330 KEELDELVSEQY
+330 KEELEELVSEQY
-342 VYAFTHSTMLKKQAQ
+342 VYAFTDSTMLKKQAQ
-357 KNEEKKDIYQS
+357 KSEEKRDIYQS

-390 SISLKED
+390 SIALKED

-407 KISNRSMLENIIANK
+407 KISNRNMLENIIANK

-665 TEAEKIQ
+665 IEAEKIQ
-672 RFINENMSWNDVKI
+672 RFINENMSWNNVKI

-726 IDVNQLMKSEKTN
+726 IDVNQLMKSEKSN
-739 LDDYIQTQNELDKT
+739 LDDYIQTQNELGKT

-767 ELDMAKIEVYLDD
+767 ELDMAKVKVYLDD
-780 FMDKVQDLLKVRLDE
+780 FMNKVQDLLKVRLDE

-807 LLDRIRQEYTPSISF
+807 LLDRIRQKYTPSISF

-827 IDKNKEMVPEVKK
+827 IDKNKEMVSEVKK
-840 LLRPIE
+840 LLGPIE
-846 KEFNVYINDT
+846 NEFNVYINDT

-862 TVIRE
+862 TIIRE

>member
-206 ILICRTDLDVDQ
+206 ILICRTDLSVNQ
-218 EIYHSLQEKTDFEIK
+218 EIYHSLQERTDFEIK
-233 LPSLN
+233 LPNLN
-238 ERSMEERFQLVKAFL
+238 ERSMEERFQLIQCFL
-253 CSEIKDIGK
+253 YDEIKNIGK
-262 NLEMDVNILSALLL
+262 NLEMDSNILSALLL
-276 YESADNV
+276 YESYDNV
-283 AGLKKDIHTG
+283 TGLKKDIHTG
-293 CINCYARKGSSKNK
+293 CVNCYARKGSSKNK
-307 FVEILLS
+307 FIEILLS
-314 DFPPYVRK
+314 DFPTYVRK

-330 KEELDELVSEQY
+330 KEELEELVSEQY

-357 KNEEKKDIYQS
+357 KSEEKRDIYQS

-381 EEEEIDAYV
+381 EEEEIDTYV
-390 SISLKED
+390 SVALKED

-862 TVIRE
+862 TIIRE

>member
-559 DQNMKEAYEDFKKE
+559 NQNMKEAYEDFKKE

-862 TVIRE
+862 TIIRE

>member
-38 KLNMQRTNLSSILN
+38 KLDMQRTNLSSILN

-80 EVFKRLIGYDQSLKD
+80 QVFKRLIGYDQSLKD
-95 AVAGAKATILYPKGK
+95 AIAVAKAMILYPKGRS
-110 PSILITAQR
+110 SILITAQR

-206 ILICRTDLDVDQ
+206 ILICRTDLSVDQ
-218 EIYHSLQEKTDFEIK
+218 EIYHSLQERTDFEIK
-233 LPSLN
+233 LPNLN
-238 ERSMEERFQLVKAFL
+238 ERSMEERFQLIQCFL
-253 CSEIKDIGK
+253 YDEIKNIGK
-262 NLEMDVNILSALLL
+262 NLEMDSNILSALLL
-276 YESADNV
+276 YESDDNV
-283 AGLKKDIHTG
+283 TGLKKDIHTG
-293 CINCYARKGSSKNK
+293 CVNCYARKGSSKNK
-307 FVEILLS
+307 FIEILLS
-314 DFPPYVRK
+314 DFPTYVRK

-330 KEELDELVSEQY
+330 KEELEELVSEQY

-357 KNEEKKDIYQS
+357 KSEEKRDIYQS

-381 EEEEIDAYV
+381 QEEEIDTYV
-390 SISLKED
+390 SVALKED

-407 KISNRSMLENIIANK
+407 KISNRNMLENIIANK

-596 ESIAAETNID
+596 ESIAVETNID

-759 EYLEENFK
+759 DYLEENFK

-862 TVIRE
+862 TIIRE

>member
-80 EVFKRLIGYDQSLKD
+80 QVFKRLIGYDQSLKD

-110 PSILITAQR
+110 PSILIIAQR

-206 ILICRTDLDVDQ
+206 ILICRTDLSVDQ
-218 EIYHSLQEKTDFEIK
+218 EIYHSLQERTDFEIK
-233 LPSLN
+233 LPNLN
-238 ERSMEERFQLVKAFL
+238 ERSMEERFQLIQSFL
-253 CSEIKDIGK
+253 CDEIKNIGK
-262 NLEMDVNILSALLL
+262 NLEMDSNILSALLL
-276 YESADNV
+276 YESDDNV
-283 AGLKKDIHTG
+283 TGLKKDIHTG
-293 CINCYARKGSSKNK
+293 CVNCYARKGSSKNK
-307 FVEILLS
+307 FIEILLS
-314 DFPPYVRK
+314 DFPTYVRK

-330 KEELDELVSEQY
+330 KEELEELVSEQY

-357 KNEEKKDIYQS
+357 KSEEKRDIYQS

-390 SISLKED
+390 SIALKED

-407 KISNRSMLENIIANK
+407 KISNRNMLENIIANK

-446 MCALCLH
+446 MCALCVH

-665 TEAEKIQ
+665 IEAEKIQ
-672 RFINENMSWNDVKI
+672 RFINENMSWNNVKI

-726 IDVNQLMKSEKTN
+726 IDVNQLMKSEKSN
-739 LDDYIQTQNELDKT
+739 LDDYIQTQNELGKT

-767 ELDMAKIEVYLDD
+767 ELDMAKVKVYLDD
-780 FMDKVQDLLKVRLDE
+780 FMNKVQDLLKVRLDE

-807 LLDRIRQEYTPSISF
+807 LLDRIRQKYTPSISF

-827 IDKNKEMVPEVKK
+827 IDKNKEMVSEVKK
-840 LLRPIE
+840 LLGPIE
-846 KEFNVYINDT
+846 NEFNVYINDT

-862 TVIRE
+862 TIIRE

>member
-80 EVFKRLIGYDQSLKD
+80 QVFKRLIGYDQSLKD

-110 PSILITAQR
+110 PSILIIAQR

-206 ILICRTDLDVDQ
+206 ILICRTDLSVDQ
-218 EIYHSLQEKTDFEIK
+218 EIYHSLQERTDFEIK
-233 LPSLN
+233 LPNLN
-238 ERSMEERFQLVKAFL
+238 ERSMEERFQLIQSFL
-253 CSEIKDIGK
+253 CDEIKNIGK
-262 NLEMDVNILSALLL
+262 NLEMDSNILSALLL
-276 YESADNV
+276 YESDDNV
-283 AGLKKDIHTG
+283 TGLKKDIHTG
-293 CINCYARKGSSKNK
+293 CVNCYARKGSSKNK
-307 FVEILLS
+307 FIEILLS
-314 DFPPYVRK
+314 DFPTYVRK

-330 KEELDELVSEQY
+330 KEELEELVSEQY

-357 KNEEKKDIYQS
+357 KSEEKRDIYQS

-390 SISLKED
+390 SIALKED

-407 KISNRSMLENIIANK
+407 KISNRNMLENIIANK

-578 QGKGIILI
+578 QRKGIILI

-665 TEAEKIQ
+665 IEAEKIQ
-672 RFINENMSWNDVKI
+672 RFINENMSWNNVKI

-726 IDVNQLMKSEKTN
+726 IDVNQLMKSEKSN
-739 LDDYIQTQNELDKT
+739 LDDYIQTQNELGKT

-767 ELDMAKIEVYLDD
+767 ELDMAKVKVYLDD
-780 FMDKVQDLLKVRLDE
+780 FMNKVQDLLKVRLDE

-807 LLDRIRQEYTPSISF
+807 LLDRIRQKYTPSISF

-827 IDKNKEMVPEVKK
+827 IDKNKEMVSEVKK
-840 LLRPIE
+840 LLGPIE
-846 KEFNVYINDT
+846 NEFNVYINDT

-862 TVIRE
+862 TIIRE

>member
-52 QLVNEGKLI
+52 QLVNGGKLI

-80 EVFKRLIGYDQSLKD
+80 QVFKRLIGYDQSLKD
-95 AVAGAKATILYPKGK
+95 AVAGAKATIIYPKGK
-110 PSILITAQR
+110 PSILIIAQR

-206 ILICRTDLDVDQ
+206 ILICRTDLSVDQ
-218 EIYHSLQEKTDFEIK
+218 EIYHSLQERTDFEIK
-233 LPSLN
+233 LPNLN
-238 ERSMEERFQLVKAFL
+238 ERSMEERFQLIQSFL
-253 CSEIKDIGK
+253 CDEIKNIGK
-262 NLEMDVNILSALLL
+262 NLEMDSNILSALLL
-276 YESADNV
+276 YESDDNV
-283 AGLKKDIHTG
+283 TGLKKDIHTG
-293 CINCYARKGSSKNK
+293 CVNCYARKGSSKNK
-307 FVEILLS
+307 FIEILLS
-314 DFPPYVRK
+314 DFPTYVRK

-330 KEELDELVSEQY
+330 KEELEELVSEQY

-357 KNEEKKDIYQS
+357 KSEEKRDIYQS

-390 SISLKED
+390 SIALKED

-407 KISNRSMLENIIANK
+407 KISNRNMLENIIANK

-446 MCALCLH
+446 MCALCVH

-665 TEAEKIQ
+665 IEAEKIQ
-672 RFINENMSWNDVKI
+672 RFINENMSWNNVKI

-726 IDVNQLMKSEKTN
+726 IDVNQLMKSEKSN
-739 LDDYIQTQNELDKT
+739 LDDYIQTQNELGKT

-767 ELDMAKIEVYLDD
+767 ELDMAKVKVYLDD
-780 FMDKVQDLLKVRLDE
+780 FMNKVQDLLKVRLDE

-807 LLDRIRQEYTPSISF
+807 LLDRIRQKYTPSISF

-827 IDKNKEMVPEVKK
+827 IDKNKEMVSEVKK
-840 LLRPIE
+840 LLGPIE
-846 KEFNVYINDT
+846 NEFNVYINDT

-862 TVIRE
+862 TIIRE

>member
-206 ILICRTDLDVDQ
+206 ILICRTDLSVNQ
-218 EIYHSLQEKTDFEIK
+218 EIYHSLQERTDFEIK
-233 LPSLN
+233 LPNLN
-238 ERSMEERFQLVKAFL
+238 ERSMEERFQLIQCFL
-253 CSEIKDIGK
+253 YDEIKNIGK
-262 NLEMDVNILSALLL
+262 NLEMDSNILSALLL
-276 YESADNV
+276 YESDDNV
-283 AGLKKDIHTG
+283 TGLKKDIHTG
-293 CINCYARKGSSKNK
+293 CVNCYARKGSSKNK
-307 FVEILLS
+307 FIEILLS
-314 DFPPYVRK
+314 DFPTYVRK

-330 KEELDELVSEQY
+330 KEELEELVSEQY

-357 KNEEKKDIYQS
+357 KSEEKRDIYQS

-381 EEEEIDAYV
+381 EEEEIDTYV
-390 SISLKED
+390 SVALKED
-397 FQKYYNELSG
+397 FQKHYNELSG

-862 TVIRE
+862 TIIRE

>member
-80 EVFKRLIGYDQSLKD
+80 QVFKRLIGYDQSLKD
-95 AVAGAKATILYPKGK
+95 AVAGAKATIIYPKGK
-110 PSILITAQR
+110 PSILIIAQR

-206 ILICRTDLDVDQ
+206 ILICRTDLSVDQ
-218 EIYHSLQEKTDFEIK
+218 EIYHSLQERTDFEIK
-233 LPSLN
+233 LPNLN
-238 ERSMEERFQLVKAFL
+238 ERSMEERFQLIQSFL
-253 CSEIKDIGK
+253 CDEIKNIGK
-262 NLEMDVNILSALLL
+262 NLEMDSNILSALLL
-276 YESADNV
+276 YESDDNV
-283 AGLKKDIHTG
+283 TGLKKDIHTG
-293 CINCYARKGSSKNK
+293 CVNCYARKGSSKNK
-307 FVEILLS
+307 FIEILLS
-314 DFPPYVRK
+314 DFPTYVRK

-330 KEELDELVSEQY
+330 KEELEELVSEQY

-357 KNEEKKDIYQS
+357 KSEEKRDIYQS

-390 SISLKED
+390 SIALKED

-407 KISNRSMLENIIANK
+407 KISNRNMLENIIANK

-642 KTAAYS
+642 KTATYS

-665 TEAEKIQ
+665 IEAEKIQ
-672 RFINENMSWNDVKI
+672 RFINENMSWNNVKI

-726 IDVNQLMKSEKTN
+726 IDVNQLMKSEKSN
-739 LDDYIQTQNELDKT
+739 LDDYIQTQNELGKT

-767 ELDMAKIEVYLDD
+767 ELDMAKVKVYLDD
-780 FMDKVQDLLKVRLDE
+780 FMNKVQDLLKVRLDE

-807 LLDRIRQEYTPSISF
+807 LLDRIRQKYTPSISF

-827 IDKNKEMVPEVKK
+827 IDKNKEMVSEVKK
-840 LLRPIE
+840 LLGPIE
-846 KEFNVYINDT
+846 NEFNVYINDT

-862 TVIRE
+862 TIIRE

>member
-1 MKLSKNNKERVYE
+1 MKLNKNNKERVYE
-14 FITTYSLEYEHD
+14 FITTYSLEFEHD
-26 EYPRFTTNFLSQ
+26 EYPRFTTNFLSG
-38 KLNMQRTNLSSILN
+38 KLGMQRTNLSSILN

-95 AVAGAKATILYPKGK
+95 AVAVAKATILYPKGRS
-110 PSILITAQR
+110 SILITAER

-127 ETVFEFAVKS
+127 ETVFQFAVKS

-142 REALLVFDCKAYQEN
+142 KEVLLTFDCKAYREI
-157 PDYRQKLLFGTE
+157 PDYQQKLLFGTE
-169 DEVGILNQSED
+169 DEVGILNQSEN
-180 GMLFINHIDML
+180 GMLLINHIDLL

-206 ILICRTDLDVDQ
+206 ILICRTDSNADQ

-233 LPSLN
+233 LPILN
-238 ERSMEERFQLVKAFL
+238 ERSLEERFQLVQRFL
-253 CSEIKDIGK
+253 CDEITNIGK
-262 NLEMDVNILSALLL
+262 NLEMDAKILSALLL
-276 YESADNV
+276 YESVDNV
-283 AGLKKDIHTG
+283 TGLKKDIHTG
-293 CINCYARKGSSKNK
+293 CVNCYARKGSSKNK
-307 FVEILLS
+307 FIEILLS

-322 GLIYSKTH
+322 GLIYLKVH
-330 KEELDELVSEQY
+330 KEELDKLVSEQY

-357 KNEEKKDIYQS
+357 KAEEKKDIYQS

-381 EEEEIDAYV
+381 QEEEIDAYV
-390 SISLKED
+390 SVALKED
-397 FQKYYNELSG
+397 FQKYYNELSE
-407 KISNRSMLENIIANK
+407 KISNRTMLKNIIANK

-428 LFLKKAEETFQ
+428 MFLKKAEETFQ

-472 VQMTVSYPQ
+472 TQMTVSYPQ
-481 EYQLAQ
+481 EYQLAK
-487 EFILETE
+487 EFVLETE
-494 EVFHTRLNVD
+494 KIFHTKLNVD
-504 EIVFV
+504 EIMFV

-531 GDHSAQEVV
+531 GDYSAQAVV
-540 KTVNILSNENNTYA
+540 KTVNELSNENNTYA

-559 DQNMKEAYEDFKKE
+559 DKNMKEAYEDFKKE

-578 QGKGIILI
+578 QGKAIILI

-606 IRFVESPIT
+606 IRFVEAPIT

-624 ASEEKGIEEIY
+624 ASEEKAIDDIY

-659 ITSKSE
+659 IISKSE

-672 RFINENMSWNDVKI
+672 QFINENMSWNDIKI
-686 RRIVAANEGQLYSMI
+686 RRVVLTNEGQLYSMI
-701 DSIAE
+701 DGIAD

-717 DPLLHQYQF
+717 DPLLYQYQF

-739 LDDYIQTQNELDKT
+739 LNDYIQTQNELDKT

-759 EYLEENFK
+759 EYLEGNFP
-767 ELDMAKIEVYLDD
+767 ELDMAKMEIYLDD
-780 FMDKVQDLLKVRLDE
+780 FMQQVEYLLNVKLDE

-807 LLDRIRQEYTPSISF
+807 LLDRIRQGYTPSISF

-827 IDKNKEMVPEVKK
+827 IDKNKKMVPEVKK
-840 LLRPIE
+840 ILEPME
-846 KEFNVYINDT
+846 KEFNVYINET

-862 TVIRE
+862 TIIRE